1 MSVQYRYRHLLIDLN
16 FNDWIW
22 MRRKNEHLTLF
33 LLLSFFLSFF
43 FILVYFR
50 SLLQIAF
57 IEVCHS
63 KNITFRTALKLLRER
78 DIVWIIAF
86 VLFFFFFF
94 KVSFNQ
100 KYHVHVINICSLQK
114 YPRSSKKRWKF
125 VSNLF
130 TIKSRFSKIFSK
142 TPRLLL
148 NYTQ

>member
-1 MSVQYRYRHLLIDLN
+1 MNLN
-16 FNDWIW
+16 KTEKWTFNAVSP
-22 MRRKNEHLTLF
+22 
-33 LLLSFFLSFF
+33 SFFLPFF
-43 FILVYFR
+43 FLHSCLFSIASSNCFYR
-50 SLLQIAF
+50 SLSF
-57 IEVCHS
+57 EEYHFSHS
-63 KNITFRTALKLLRER
+63 FKVTSRKGYRLNNSFHA
-78 DIVWIIAF
+78 
-86 VLFFFFFF
+86 FFFFFF